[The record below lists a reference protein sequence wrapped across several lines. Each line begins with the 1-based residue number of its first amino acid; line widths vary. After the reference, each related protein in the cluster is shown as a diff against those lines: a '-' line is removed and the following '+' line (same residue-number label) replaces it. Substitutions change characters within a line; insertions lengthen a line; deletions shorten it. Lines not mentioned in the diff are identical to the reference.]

1 MEGHVTT
8 KLTLTIDK
16 AVIKK
21 AKSFAKT
28 KNKSVSRIVEEYLNH
43 ISSGTTPKEFA
54 AALNSPITD
63 SLVGMLKDNG
73 KDYKDMLDVT
83 RTERFL

>member
-1 MEGHVTT
+1 MTT

-21 AKSFAKT
+21 AKSFAQA

-43 ISSGTTPKEFA
+43 ISSGITPKEFKA
-54 AALNSPITD
+54 TLDAPITD

-73 KDYKDMLDVT
+73 KDYKDLLDES